1 VRILTR
7 KNVWVHTYAY
17 TCAHMYT
24 KLTAAQTH
32 FRKLNLGAQGAP
44 KGSMA
49 LFFFL
54 KKNYQ
59 KSARGT
65 VSLSTTTTTTT
76 TTAHSEH
83 SVGDTLWHLDNALST
98 YPHQVHHIY
107 IHDICIEREC
117 VTYGIERECV
127 TIYAW

>member
-1 VRILTR
+1 
-7 KNVWVHTYAY
+7 
-17 TCAHMYT
+17 MYT

-32 FRKLNLGAQGAP
+32 FRKRNLGAL
-44 KGSMA
+44 KGSIA
-49 LFFFL
+49 LFFFE
-54 KKNYQ
+54 KNYQ

-117 VTYGIERECV
+117 VT
-127 TIYAW
+127 IYAW